1 MATKKKPFQLSKKV
15 NNAIYGYGA
24 AIVIIG
30 ALMKITYFSPDWAP
44 NIANTMLT
52 VGLVIEALI
61 FAYSAIDPS
70 LQKEDYEWERV
81 YPELS
86 DGKAGSG
93 KDIKSPQVLMSEKID
108 EMFKNAK
115 LDEAVVKE
123 LAQSIRDFEAS
134 AKSGAKSASDLAK
147 INQEF
152 ANNANELT
160 KQMAALSSNLE
171 TLNGVYG
178 GVLNA
183 MNRK

>member
-123 LAQSIRDFEAS
+123 LDQSIRDFEAS
-134 AKSGAKSASDLAK
+134 AKSGAKSASDLA
-147 INQEF
+147 
-152 ANNANELT
+152 
-160 KQMAALSSNLE
+160 
-171 TLNGVYG
+171 
-178 GVLNA
+178 
-183 MNRK
+183 R